1 MSENSGILWGQS
13 LPEVRR
19 LMGLPECSYMK
30 CALCDDKKCRSGKD
44 CSTIAEDVSYVEE
57 DLGSMKV
64 SAQIESKYYMQK
76 TRLEEILIYC
86 QMMGY
91 KRLGIAFCVGLED
104 EARTVH
110 KILSQDFEV
119 YSVCCKVCGIDKGK
133 YGLDK
138 IGDGFEAT
146 CNPFGQSMLL
156 NEKETELNVVIGL
169 CVGHDILFN
178 KHSDAPVTTFAVKDR
193 VLAHNPLGAI
203 YSNYYLK
210 RKFHFKDEW
219 E

>member
-1 MSENSGILWGQS
+1 
-13 LPEVRR
+13 
-19 LMGLPECSYMK
+19 MK
-30 CALCDDKKCRSGKD
+30 CALCEDKKCRSGKD
-44 CSTIAEDVSYVEE
+44 CTTIAEDISYLEG
-57 DLGSMKV
+57 DLESMKV

-76 TRLEEILIYC
+76 TRLEEILLYC

-91 KRLGIAFCVGLED
+91 KRLGIAFCVGLGD
-104 EARTVH
+104 EANVVH
-110 KILSQDFEV
+110 RILSKDFEV
-119 YSVCCKVCGIDKGK
+119 YSVCCKVCGINKAE

-138 IGDGFEAT
+138 ICDGFEAT

-210 RKFHFKDEW
+210 KKFHFKDE
-219 E
+219 